1 MRSSPPH
8 LGDDEI
14 LLAIDGE
21 LDPSRRIEVDEHVA
35 GCAACERRLSAL
47 RATLDAATAATS
59 AEAGEFSHQAG
70 RTRLEARLKAVDARH
85 FDTAFGL
92 AVAASLL
99 VAIVWLTRPV
109 PAGDASRALP
119 VASLTPGAVADL
131 TVAQLCSGERPPRVV
146 SDAARR
152 QVLRDYRM
160 EHVPDRSYEL
170 DALITPELGGT
181 PVPANLWPQM
191 YDSPVWNA
199 HVKDQL
205 EDLLSAMVCRRE
217 IELARAQKDIALDWV
232 EAYKRYFKTD
242 LPLDTRVAARG
253 PLR

>member
-1 MRSSPPH
+1 MHIAPH
-8 LGDDEI
+8 LDDEEL
-14 LLAIDGE
+14 LLALDGE
-21 LDPSRRIEVDEHVA
+21 LDADRRIEVDAHL
-35 GCAACERRLSAL
+35 AACGHCEQRLSAL
-47 RATLDAATAATS
+47 RATLDAATAA
-59 AEAGEFSHQAG
+59 AVLEAGEFSHRAN
-70 RTRLEARLKAVDARH
+70 RRRLEARLTGFEARH

-99 VAIVWLTRPV
+99 IAIVWLTRPV
-109 PAGDASRALP
+109 MPGEAPRALP
-119 VASLTPGAVADL
+119 VASLTPGDVADL
-131 TVAQLCSGERPPRVV
+131 TAVQLCSGERPSRVV
-146 SDAARR
+146 SEAARR

-181 PVPANLWPQM
+181 SVPANLWPQM

-205 EDLLSAMVCRRE
+205 EDLLSSMVCRRE
-217 IELARAQKDIALDWV
+217 IALTTAQKDIAADWV
-232 EAYKRYFKTD
+232 AAYKHYFKTEM
-242 LPLDTRVAARG
+242 PLDTRVATRG

>member
-1 MRSSPPH
+1 MRRGTPH
-8 LGDDEI
+8 LGDEEI
-14 LLAIDGE
+14 LLALDGE
-21 LDPSRRIEVDEHVA
+21 LDPARQTGLDEHLA
-35 GCAACERRLSAL
+35 DCDACARRLSAL
-47 RATLDAATAATS
+47 RATLDAATAAAI
-59 AEAGEFSHQAG
+59 AEAGEFSHQAS
-70 RTRLEARLKAVDARH
+70 RTRLEARLKGVDSRH

-109 PAGDASRALP
+109 PAGDVPRALP

-131 TVAQLCSGERPPRVV
+131 TVAQLCAGERPPRVV

-199 HVKDQL
+199 YVKDQL

-232 EAYKRYFKTD
+232 AAYKHYFRTD

-253 PLR
+253 LR